1 MQQNSE
7 DASIVSNI
15 LLLGDY
21 SGNNAGHNALL
32 LSVVKELN
40 SVLRCNIVVPTISP
54 RSLKKVLSGHDS
66 IRILGVAPWNL
77 SIKFLG
83 LPVFRAVRET
93 DCILL
98 TDNLFYDSSFLNL
111 FKNNL
116 IALLFITLAAKK
128 YRKPLIYY
136 NSGVGPVRTAAGK
149 KCVQWISRRLDL
161 ITVRDIQSKILLDNI
176 APGVSSIVTADSG
189 FNIMKDMNN
198 SNRHREVSRAEGT
211 LSIREKI
218 GLNISYHYL
227 DYLKN
232 SRHAKSSDKE
242 SLYQISSS
250 LRNIFRKTDY
260 GIVFFVTH
268 PRDREITHSIADRIE
283 SRDRVEIID
292 CEGYPLH
299 SIINTVS
306 EMKCVIGT
314 RYHEM
319 VMFAAVGIPVIGI
332 DCGDKM
338 QSLFESLGLENHLI
352 DPFQLI
358 NEKGQDMVIELLNSS
373 ADTKQYVEN
382 KIATQKE
389 ASMRSVSLLLEKGYI
404 RHSA

>member
-1 MQQNSE
+1 M
-7 DASIVSNI
+7 SNV

-21 SGNNAGHNALL
+21 SGNNTGHNALL
-32 LSVVKELN
+32 LSVIKEVS
-40 SVLRCNIVVPTISP
+40 SVLRCNFVVPTITP
-54 RSLKKVLSGHDS
+54 RSLKKVLSGHD
-66 IRILGVAPWNL
+66 RVHILGIAPWNL

-83 LPVFRAVRET
+83 LPVFRAVREA

-116 IALLFITLAAKK
+116 IALLFITLLAKK
-128 YRKPLIYY
+128 YRKPVIYY
-136 NSGVGPVRTAAGK
+136 NSGVGPVRTAAGR

-161 ITVRDIQSKILLDNI
+161 ITVRDMQSKSILDNI

-189 FNIMKDMNN
+189 FNVIEDMNN
-198 SNRHREVSRAEGT
+198 ANRHEEVSRAEGT
-211 LSIREKI
+211 PSVKEKI

-227 DYLKN
+227 DYLQN
-232 SRHAKSSDKE
+232 SKHAKSSDKE
-242 SLYQISSS
+242 SLYQISRS
-250 LRNIFRKTDY
+250 LQSICRKTHY

-268 PRDREITHSIADRIE
+268 PRDGEITQSIAERIE

-299 SIINTVS
+299 SIIRTVS

-319 VMFAAVGIPVIGI
+319 VMCAAIGIPVIGI

-338 QSLFESLGLENHLI
+338 QSLFESLGMENYLI
-352 DPFQLI
+352 DPFRLI
-358 NEKGQDMVIELLNSS
+358 DEKGQDTVIELLNSS
-373 ADTKQYVEN
+373 ADTKQYIKEKIAALKETAMRSIKLIVEN
-382 KIATQKE
+382 
-389 ASMRSVSLLLEKGYI
+389 GYI
-404 RHSA
+404 RHSV